1 MSIRPSFRYV
11 VAIVLFVALL
21 GIFISPGIRHSGD
34 DTAPGIAQALIALA
48 SIVAGILP
56 ISLWSLV
63 LLRARTA
70 LLTRHRHLDL
80 NLPLLC

>member
-1 MSIRPSFRYV
+1 
-11 VAIVLFVALL
+11 VLFVALL

-34 DTAPGIAQALIALA
+34 DTARAGIAQALIALA